1 MSQHLLET
9 TLDSQSLF
17 KGNFIELQC
26 DTVRLPDGK
35 TAIREYIR
43 HRGAVAVLALT
54 DDGQLVL
61 ERQYRH
67 PVGRIFVEI
76 PAGKL
81 DPHETE
87 LDCAKRELLEETG
100 YQADRWTHLGEA
112 HPCIGYAN
120 ERIVYFL
127 AEGLRAGT
135 AQLDDGEFVETF
147 LAPLDQVLEDAANG
161 TISDSKTLVGLFW
174 LDRYLRSR

>member
-1 MSQHLLET
+1 MSQNLLET
-9 TLDSQSLF
+9 TLESQSLF
-17 KGNFIELQC
+17 KGNFIELQS

-43 HRGAVAVLALT
+43 HPGAVAVLALT
-54 DDGQLVL
+54 EQGELVL

-81 DPHETE
+81 DPHETD
-87 LDCAKRELLEETG
+87 LACAQRELLEETG
-100 YQADRWTHLGEA
+100 FRASRWTHLGEA

-127 AEGLRAGT
+127 AEGLISGE

-147 LAPLDQVLEDAANG
+147 LQPLDQVLEDAAKG
-161 TISDSKTLVGLFW
+161 LITDSKTLVGLFW
-174 LDRYLRSR
+174 LDRYLRNR